1 MKKVRY
7 FLSSFLLLVL
17 CLDII
22 RLPITI
28 FSETV
33 SATTPL
39 TIRTKYIE
47 HLKEDGQKLAIK
59 LDTSQKQLDR
69 LDVIVQIEE
78 GVDIS
83 KGLSLVVQNEL
94 ELESQLDEQ
103 GVPKEKL
110 PPGFVKDEDYREEDV
125 PKEFPEQEVAPT
137 VATQDSLES
146 SLPVYGLGYYSIKI
160 KPEPERHIE
169 WKVDEEQPERR
180 YEEIL
185 LRLKIKKPLQTGQF
199 MAVLSSDYKTIL
211 TEDWKTFEELVKRN
225 SIEMVTDSVAS
236 DTEQPIPETSEPIS
250 DNTQSNPVPE
260 GEEVLQEE
268 QALAIQTANLRLV
281 LREHEEG
288 VLQPSKPIAG
298 AEFIITSVEN
308 PEISYNGRTDEQG
321 ILDWKDLPL
330 GEYQISQLSTAQG
343 YEVEK
348 QLTVIQLQE
357 SGAEKII
364 HVTNAKKNELEGQIG
379 SMLRSAR
386 TRRAVTET
394 NTDSTTTIIN
404 NPNGT
409 TTTVTREEEI
419 TKYIFDT
426 IRIEIPG
433 VTRHFRQGGDLRK
446 KEIQVTSTGEKKI
459 IWEYITTVTGASD
472 RYIKQIA
479 NTFMVPVDSGLGA
492 PKITSIIH
500 NQGQTIG
507 NPETSRYS
515 DSGRFDSVTNQLP
528 IQDGTYVYTIETPIL
543 LPSENYTLDYYSDV
557 KVQAPVR
564 SRLTQNGQTIELTRE
579 EERNIKSA
587 GSLTLP
593 SDQTTSP
600 YDTPK
605 LSDTI
610 RVNGRYRE
618 SNNKVIEWYTSRL
631 NTTDSVQTYTFDVAE
646 DKNTQAVHSKIVYV
660 YEPTEGG
667 NYRLKSTQTVDKT
680 QNQITVNDVPVGGIA
695 VVETITNV
703 TNEKANHTITGASLE
718 ALKGDIT
725 IHKKWATGTEKTAV
739 TYTINGGSYNNHK
752 VTLQANQSQVT
763 VSNVEKFSGTGS
775 TATKTRIYYEVTE
788 DVPVGYALSTAQMDW
803 KNLQYVFTNKKDT
816 SQPITPTPPGSCES
830 YGVTSVEPVDINW
843 LTWQRGSN
851 RWGGFHGSLK
861 FYFKLPAFAKEGDSF
876 TIELPR
882 ELKLEHLANPSVEWT
897 PVYKSGTD
905 VILARTY
912 HVEDRKLKF
921 VLTSAAY
928 SVNEYSGWFEI
939 GSDQSENLVQ
949 INNDKNVAGKKYLTG
964 VRPEVPVWYS
974 FDPENPI
981 NTQSN
986 IVNKKLKYK
995 TSYKGGNFDCSH
1007 TVIGNGTLNATE
1019 NGSGGLQGSLHQFS
1033 SVHKQVINQTA
1044 DSVTWELVYNGGRND
1059 ISGSIL
1065 ANRRKFWD
1073 RLHVDTPLYDGNTHT
1088 SILKDLE
1095 IFVSDGT
1102 PADSYV
1108 ESDMAQLKYKTTS
1121 NSGAN
1126 TTYHYGIDGTNM
1138 GLAVLLK
1145 REDWGDANF
1154 GFQSNYALEFYYE
1167 GRDWGRKAIIVR
1179 IKQRK
1184 NGNTTLRNAVNV
1196 NWNSLVISGKMHT
1209 NNYFVAGD
1217 TVASGGAYP
1226 TDWYAF
1232 RLKKVDQQKRPLEG
1246 AVFTL
1251 YDSQQRP
1258 YQTIRSN
1265 EQGILEFTN
1274 ILGGEYTFKEVEAP
1288 AGYTLDTTVHRLII
1302 RNSDNITIDGQS
1314 YTAQAPFEIIN
1325 KKDAKLSLKLKKK
1338 DLANTPLKGAVF
1350 RLRKTDGGQP
1360 YDETLGDTFASDEFL
1375 FNELTVGNY
1384 TLEEVRAPTGYR
1396 GMGQI
1401 NLTVYE
1407 ENGTLKLRKQ
1417 ADTANSQTSTP
1428 QLTNGVVTLD
1438 IYNQPLELT
1447 FTKQNTQGEPLE
1459 NAIFELRQ
1467 IHSAGFTVVRTNLFS
1482 KANGQFVLK
1491 GLLPNTTYELW
1502 ETRAPDGYAKPTQAV
1517 VQFTVNEDGTARFTR
1532 GNSTIVN
1539 SPPKFKVKI
1548 VKIDA
1553 ETGQTI
1559 TEGVNDTAPRFAV
1572 TNATGDT
1579 LNGQIANLQNGMYT
1593 FTNGSGAN
1601 SGFEAGT
1608 YYLKEI
1614 RAPQG
1619 YTRLTNLIPF
1629 TIHSDGRVTVSEE
1642 FADGVATSATSP
1654 DTVQIKVKN
1663 DRLKTLRISKRIKG
1677 LEDLPSLI
1685 TGQMTFTLSK
1695 DNDVSFQPV
1704 TVTQAAN
1711 TDFVFNNLTYGSYT
1725 LVETAPPAGYM
1736 VEPIVYKVAVS
1747 RAGVSLYRTSD
1758 QVTPSRVEGVSLI
1771 TSPDLSNIQSGPES
1785 NAIDGSE
1792 TTSMTYHNFNGQ
1804 GNTIPVGAYL
1814 GVDLQSVKRVRNI
1827 FYLQGNQNNVTDR
1840 MNRYTVEYSIDGET
1854 YYPIA
1859 SSATTERFEQSTDL
1873 LARYIRVRNEEQVVN
1888 KWYAVRELRISA
1900 QEAES
1905 VSLQGGQA
1913 FPIGNIQHPFIR
1925 MEKRDSET
1933 GAIIQGTAT
1942 FKLYKVPEDT
1952 TETTLSTAINDNN
1965 LIQTFQLANGQTGNE
1980 TLLIKELG
1988 KYALVETQ
1996 APDGYIGLSQP
2007 VLLEATEARQAHS
2020 DTKNKHVTR
2029 FAVLSSSDKVTVDTS
2044 STAND
2049 NVLKLQ
2055 VKNRQKVYNLKILK
2069 RDAQNAQQGL
2079 TATFG
2084 LFNADGT
2091 NKIAEGQTNEN
2102 DHSYTFSQLRPGTYT
2117 LKELQTPINYNP
2129 LRDFKIVIANNG
2141 QVSVLDT
2148 PTRMVEVGNTVD
2160 TTISLTIKNRTY
2172 TPISIQKVDKRSNET
2187 TLIGVRLRIQAKN
2200 GNQMPQ
2206 FSNRN
2211 WHVTNYQGRVID
2223 TEKALEW
2230 TSSNAGNAVLRL
2242 PQGTY
2247 TISELSAPAGYEQLQ
2262 PFDIT
2267 VAEDG
2272 SVQLA
2277 QGTNPEQVSQGQK
2290 DGRINIKLTN
2300 VFKPK
2305 IKITKVDSREVNRKL
2320 AGARFKLFG
2329 PDENTQIGQEV
2340 TTDTNG
2346 EITLPGVEP
2355 GTYYLQESQPPTD
2368 YQANSLK
2375 YRIVIADN
2383 GSAQITNADGKI
2395 EVGAS
2400 QDQGADKI
2408 IPITVKNER
2417 ETYDLKILKRDA
2429 QNAQQGLIATF
2440 GLYNADGISK
2450 ITEGQTNESD
2460 HSHTFSQL
2468 LPGTYVLKE
2477 VTPPSGYI
2485 QVDPVRLEITQ
2496 AGQLRILSGDTE
2508 LLQVGASSGNTL
2520 QLTVKNDSKKTLRI
2534 SKRIKGL
2541 EDLPS
2546 LITGQMTFTLTK
2558 DNDATAVSA
2567 VQTHAATE
2575 DFVFTNLT
2583 YGSYTLVE
2591 TAPPAGYMVEPIT
2604 YKVSVSRS
2612 GVSLYKVANAA
2623 QIERVTGATLFKSGD
2638 LSNIQSGQDGD
2649 AIDGSDTTSVTYQ
2662 NFNGQGDNIPAGAYL
2677 GVDLQGVKRVRHIRY
2692 YQGTQHNP
2700 LDRFNRFTLEYSID
2714 GRTYFPLS
2722 TYTESGLVD
2731 LNTDIVARYIRVRN
2745 EEQVVKKWYAV
2756 RELRISAQ
2764 EAESVSLQGGQA
2776 FPIGNIQHPEIQ
2788 IEKQDM
2794 NNRIIQQAVTFKLY
2808 KVPDDATS
2816 QTVTGALTDQNL
2828 VQTFTLT
2835 NGQVRQTLEAKVHGR
2850 YALVEGTP
2858 PTGYRGLASP
2868 ILLDLQTLQQPH
2880 SGRQMKTVSRF
2891 TLVGTNDKV
2900 RIDTNTANVLK
2911 FIVKNEPLTYHLKIL
2926 KRDVNNAATGL
2937 DARFELYDANETAV
2951 ISQGNTTQTGNSLTF
2966 RNLRPGTYVLKEVTA
2981 PTGYNPIQKIK
2992 LTISLDGQITI
3003 VEGPQDLLE
3012 GQAVNANN
3020 EIELVVKNRPFTDFS
3035 IEKVS
3040 NLTPTSN
3047 LAGVQLQIKAKNN
3060 GPAPLFSNDDW
3071 HRQQYRAT
3079 IDTANKALK
3088 WWTQSNDIGNAVF
3101 KLPQGTY
3108 TISELVAPA
3117 GYELL
3122 QPFDIIVGAD
3132 GQVRLANGAPTN
3144 AEINTKDNRLNLKLT
3159 NIFKPKLKIIKVDSR
3174 NETRRLANAT
3184 FKLFG
3189 GDGRTQVGSDL
3200 VTGATGEIET
3210 PALTPGTY
3218 YLQETQSP
3226 AGFQTNGTKY
3236 KLIIAA
3242 DGTTTVENGNDLI
3255 AVAPL
3260 SDDKVIQITVKNK
3273 VKTYRLK
3280 VKKRDYDNPTNGV
3293 SGARFALYP
3302 SEGPN
3307 ADGSN
3312 MVQVLKDGRM
3322 TALVGNSYSHVDNNT
3337 INFPNIPPGEYV
3349 LREIQAPSGYTK
3361 IRDTRLQIGEDGR
3374 LTLLDADQAFVS
3386 VETGQGDTLVMVA
3399 KNIRTFN
3406 FQIKKVDSTNEATL
3420 LDNAQFSI
3428 YKTDVNWTKGDTALA
3443 QGLTRAGIY
3452 QTNLEPGY
3460 YILKE
3465 DQAPSGYLL
3474 NRNEYRFQI
3483 NHDGSILLHNPDA
3496 TVSLAPA
3503 DTNRLVV
3510 FTMKNTRTTS
3520 QFKLAKRSY
3529 RNPDQRLEA
3538 TFELKERGNAQAP
3551 AVVKRTTTTGDE
3563 VLFDNLPVGK
3573 SYILKETVAPD
3584 GYQKIEKEIHIDI
3597 GADGA
3602 ITIQDGGDLVSLDNT
3617 DSHLIIVKNLRKGEY
3632 PKTGGIGIIPY
3643 IALGGVMMLLALAVE
3658 LGKEKRWKHIR
3669 K

>member
-7 FLSSFLLLVL
+7 FFSSFLLLVL

-28 FSETV
+28 FSESV

-137 VATQDSLES
+137 VATQDSLEA

-169 WKVDEEQPERR
+169 WKVDEEKPERR

-236 DTEQPIPETSEPIS
+236 DTEQPIPETSESTS

-260 GEEVLQEE
+260 GEEVIQEE

-348 QLTVIQLQE
+348 QLTAIQLQE

-364 HVTNAKKNELEGQIG
+364 HVTNAKKNGLEGRIG

-394 NTDSTTTIIN
+394 TTDSTTTIIN

-409 TTTVTREEEI
+409 TTTITREEEI

-459 IWEYITTVTGASD
+459 IWEYITTVTGSSD

-492 PKITSIIH
+492 PKITSIID
-500 NQGQTIG
+500 NQGQTLE

-557 KVQAPVR
+557 KVQAPIR
-564 SRLTQNGQTIELTRE
+564 SRLTQNGQTIVLTRE

-618 SNNKVIEWYTSRL
+618 SDNKVIEWYTSRL

-646 DKNTQAVHSKIVYV
+646 DKNTQAAHSKTVYV

-667 NYRLKSTQTVDKT
+667 NYRLKSTQTVDKA
-680 QNQITVNDVPVGGIA
+680 QSQITVSDVPVGGIA

-739 TYTINGGSYNNHK
+739 TFSVNGGSYRDHK

-788 DVPVGYALSTAQMDW
+788 DVPGGYALSTAQMDW

-816 SQPITPTPPGSCES
+816 SNPVTPTPPGSCES
-830 YGVTSVEPVDINW
+830 YGVTSVEPVNINW

-939 GSDQSENLVQ
+939 GSDQSANLVQ
-949 INNDKNVAGKKYLTG
+949 INNDTNVAGKKYLTG

-1007 TVIGNGTLNATE
+1007 TVTGNGTLNATE

-1065 ANRRKFWD
+1065 ANKRKFWD

-1167 GRDWGRKAIIVR
+1167 GSDWGRKAIIVR

-1184 NGNTTLRNAVNV
+1184 NGNGILRNAVNV
-1196 NWNSLVISGKMHT
+1196 MWNSLVISGKMGT
-1209 NNYFVAGD
+1209 ANYFVAGD

-1251 YDSQQRP
+1251 YDSKQRP

-1288 AGYTLDTTVHRLII
+1288 AGYTLDTTVHRLNI

-1338 DLANTPLKGAVF
+1338 DQANTPLKGAVF

-1360 YDETLGDTFASDEFL
+1360 YDETLGNTFESDEFL

-1447 FTKQNTQGEPLE
+1447 FTKQNAQGEPLE

-1467 IHSAGFTVVRTNLFS
+1467 IHSTGFTVVRTNLFS

-1517 VQFTVNEDGTARFTR
+1517 VQFTVNDDGTARFTR

-1553 ETGQTI
+1553 ETGQPI
-1559 TEGVNDTAPRFAV
+1559 TEGVNDTAPRFTV
-1572 TNATGDT
+1572 TNATGET
-1579 LNGQIANLQNGMYT
+1579 LNGQIANLQNGMFT
-1593 FTNGSGAN
+1593 FTNGSGTN

-1642 FADGVATSATSP
+1642 FADGIATSATSL

-1685 TGQMTFTLSK
+1685 TGQMTFTLTK
-1695 DNDVSFQPV
+1695 DNDATAASAVQ
-1704 TVTQAAN
+1704 THAAN
-1711 TDFVFNNLTYGSYT
+1711 TDFVFTNLTYGSYT

-1736 VEPIVYKVAVS
+1736 VEPLVYKVAVS

-1758 QVTPSRVEGVSLI
+1758 QVTPSRVEGASLI

-1785 NAIDGSE
+1785 NAIDGSD
-1792 TTSMTYHNFNGQ
+1792 TTSVTYHNFNGQ
-1804 GNTIPVGAYL
+1804 GDNIPAGAYL
-1814 GVDLQSVKRVRNI
+1814 GVDLQGVKRVRNI
-1827 FYLQGNQNNVTDR
+1827 FYLQGNQSNITDR

-1859 SSATTERFEQSTDL
+1859 SSATAERFEQSTDL
-1873 LARYIRVRNEEQVVN
+1873 L
-1888 KWYAVRELRISA
+1888 
-1900 QEAES
+1900 
-1905 VSLQGGQA
+1905 
-1913 FPIGNIQHPFIR
+1913 
-1925 MEKRDSET
+1925 
-1933 GAIIQGTAT
+1933 
-1942 FKLYKVPEDT
+1942 
-1952 TETTLSTAINDNN
+1952 
-1965 LIQTFQLANGQTGNE
+1965 
-1980 TLLIKELG
+1980 
-1988 KYALVETQ
+1988 
-1996 APDGYIGLSQP
+1996 
-2007 VLLEATEARQAHS
+2007 
-2020 DTKNKHVTR
+2020 
-2029 FAVLSSSDKVTVDTS
+2029 
-2044 STAND
+2044 
-2049 NVLKLQ
+2049 
-2055 VKNRQKVYNLKILK
+2055 
-2069 RDAQNAQQGL
+2069 
-2079 TATFG
+2079 
-2084 LFNADGT
+2084 
-2091 NKIAEGQTNEN
+2091 
-2102 DHSYTFSQLRPGTYT
+2102 
-2117 LKELQTPINYNP
+2117 
-2129 LRDFKIVIANNG
+2129 
-2141 QVSVLDT
+2141 
-2148 PTRMVEVGNTVD
+2148 
-2160 TTISLTIKNRTY
+2160 
-2172 TPISIQKVDKRSNET
+2172 
-2187 TLIGVRLRIQAKN
+2187 
-2200 GNQMPQ
+2200 
-2206 FSNRN
+2206 
-2211 WHVTNYQGRVID
+2211 
-2223 TEKALEW
+2223 
-2230 TSSNAGNAVLRL
+2230 
-2242 PQGTY
+2242 
-2247 TISELSAPAGYEQLQ
+2247 
-2262 PFDIT
+2262 
-2267 VAEDG
+2267 
-2272 SVQLA
+2272 
-2277 QGTNPEQVSQGQK
+2277 
-2290 DGRINIKLTN
+2290 
-2300 VFKPK
+2300 
-2305 IKITKVDSREVNRKL
+2305 
-2320 AGARFKLFG
+2320 
-2329 PDENTQIGQEV
+2329 
-2340 TTDTNG
+2340 
-2346 EITLPGVEP
+2346 
-2355 GTYYLQESQPPTD
+2355 
-2368 YQANSLK
+2368 
-2375 YRIVIADN
+2375 
-2383 GSAQITNADGKI
+2383 
-2395 EVGAS
+2395 
-2400 QDQGADKI
+2400 
-2408 IPITVKNER
+2408 
-2417 ETYDLKILKRDA
+2417 
-2429 QNAQQGLIATF
+2429 
-2440 GLYNADGISK
+2440 
-2450 ITEGQTNESD
+2450 
-2460 HSHTFSQL
+2460 
-2468 LPGTYVLKE
+2468 
-2477 VTPPSGYI
+2477 
-2485 QVDPVRLEITQ
+2485 
-2496 AGQLRILSGDTE
+2496 
-2508 LLQVGASSGNTL
+2508 
-2520 QLTVKNDSKKTLRI
+2520 
-2534 SKRIKGL
+2534 
-2541 EDLPS
+2541 
-2546 LITGQMTFTLTK
+2546 
-2558 DNDATAVSA
+2558 
-2567 VQTHAATE
+2567 
-2575 DFVFTNLT
+2575 
-2583 YGSYTLVE
+2583 
-2591 TAPPAGYMVEPIT
+2591 
-2604 YKVSVSRS
+2604 
-2612 GVSLYKVANAA
+2612 
-2623 QIERVTGATLFKSGD
+2623 
-2638 LSNIQSGQDGD
+2638 
-2649 AIDGSDTTSVTYQ
+2649 
-2662 NFNGQGDNIPAGAYL
+2662 
-2677 GVDLQGVKRVRHIRY
+2677 
-2692 YQGTQHNP
+2692 
-2700 LDRFNRFTLEYSID
+2700 
-2714 GRTYFPLS
+2714 
-2722 TYTESGLVD
+2722 
-2731 LNTDIVARYIRVRN
+2731 ARYIRVRN

-2880 SGRQMKTVSRF
+2880 SGSQMKTVTRF
-2891 TLVGTNDKV
+2891 SLVGTNDKV

-2937 DARFELYDANETAV
+2937 DARFELYDATGTTV
-2951 ISQGNTTQTGNSLTF
+2951 IERGNTSQDGFSLTF
-2966 RNLRPGTYVLKEVTA
+2966 PNLSSNSYVLKETVA
-2981 PTGYNPIQKIK
+2981 PANYNSIAPIH
-2992 LTISLDGQITI
+2992 LTIDQTGQLTI
-3003 VEGPQDLLE
+3003 QSGPSDLIAIQSADDSHLI
-3012 GQAVNANN
+3012 QLT
-3020 EIELVVKNRPFTDFS
+3020 IKNRPFTPIS
-3035 IEKVS
+3035 IQKVDKRS
-3040 NLTPTSN
+3040 NETTLT
-3047 LAGVQLQIKAKNN
+3047 GVRLRIQAKNGN
-3060 GPAPLFSNDDW
+3060 QMPQFSNRNW
-3071 HRQQYRAT
+3071 HVTNYQGRV
-3079 IDTANKALK
+3079 IDTEKALE
-3088 WWTQSNDIGNAVF
+3088 WTSSTAGNAVF
-3101 KLPQGTY
+3101 QLPQGTY
-3108 TISELVAPA
+3108 TISELSAPA
-3117 GYELL
+3117 GYEQL
-3122 QPFDIIVGAD
+3122 QPFDITVAED
-3132 GQVRLANGAPTN
+3132 GSVQLAQGTNPEQVSQGQKDGR
-3144 AEINTKDNRLNLKLT
+3144 INIKLT
-3159 NIFKPKLKIIKVDSR
+3159 NVFKPKIKITKVDSR
-3174 NETRRLANAT
+3174 DANRKLAGAR

-3189 GDGRTQVGSDL
+3189 PDENTQIGQEVITDSN
-3200 VTGATGEIET
+3200 GEITLQGLE
-3210 PALTPGTY
+3210 PGTY
-3218 YLQETQSP
+3218 YLQESQPPTGYQ
-3226 AGFQTNGTKY
+3226 ANARKY
-3236 KLIIAA
+3236 QLTI
-3242 DGTTTVENGNDLI
+3242 GNDGATQLVNGDAKIEI
-3255 AVAPL
+3255 ATSQDQGA
-3260 SDDKVIQITVKNK
+3260 DKIIPITVKNDRTPFT
-3273 VKTYRLK
+3273 VKIR
-3280 VKKRDYDNPTNGV
+3280 KRDYNDVNRGLN
-3293 SGARFALYP
+3293 ARFQLYRKNGNQEELL
-3302 SEGPN
+3302 SG
-3307 ADGSN
+3307 
-3312 MVQVLKDGRM
+3312 
-3322 TALVGNSYSHVDNNT
+3322 LVGDTIVNNHELVLPNLLPNTYILKETRVPAGNYEAIQPIQFT
-3337 INFPNIPPGEYV
+3337 I
-3349 LREIQAPSGYTK
+3349 T
-3361 IRDTRLQIGEDGR
+3361 EDGR
-3374 LTLLDADQAFVS
+3374 LQIDVNDRGFASVETSGNTQELILLIKNIKKFRLRIKKQDATNEQTLLDGARF
-3386 VETGQGDTLVMVA
+3386 TLY
-3399 KNIRTFN
+3399 R
-3406 FQIKKVDSTNEATL
+3406 
-3420 LDNAQFSI
+3420 
-3428 YKTDVNWTKGDTALA
+3428 A
-3443 QGLTRAGIY
+3443 QGNTGGK
-3452 QTNLEPGY
+3452 LEQLATGVTANGLANIDVGPGY
-3460 YILKE
+3460 FILQE
-3465 DQAPSGYLL
+3465 TQAPTGYVL
-3474 NRNEYRFQI
+3474 NDKEYIFQI
-3483 NHDGSILLHNPDA
+3483 NHDGTVALHNSDDM
-3496 TVSLAPA
+3496 TSLQRA
-3503 DTNRLVV
+3503 DNDRVVV
-3510 FTMKNTRTTS
+3510 FTMKNRRKTG
-3520 QFKLAKRSY
+3520 QFKLAKRAYSNSD
-3529 RNPDQRLEA
+3529 RRLA
-3538 TFELKERGNAQAP
+3538 AVFELKEENGATPVATQ
-3551 AVVKRTTTTGDE
+3551 TTATDGE
-3563 VLFDNLPVGK
+3563 EIVFDNLRIGQI
-3573 SYILKETVAPD
+3573 YQLKETQAPE
-3584 GYQKIEKEIHIDI
+3584 GYQLNTKVYRLHLTDSGQVELL
-3597 GADGA
+3597 DG
-3602 ITIQDGGDLVSLDNT
+3602 DDLLSLD
-3617 DSHLIIVKNLRKGEY
+3617 DSNRQLLTAKNLKKGEY
-3632 PKTGGIGIIPY
+3632 PKTGGFGVLPY
-3643 IALGGVMMLLALAVE
+3643 ITLGGGMMLLALAVE
-3658 LGKEKRWKHIR
+3658 LGKEKPWKRIR

>member
-28 FSETV
+28 FSESV

-39 TIRTKYIE
+39 TIRTKYLE

-59 LDTSQKQLDR
+59 LDNSQKQLDR

-83 KGLSLVVQNEL
+83 KGLSLVLQNEL

-103 GVPKEKL
+103 GFPKEKL
-110 PPGFVKDEDYREEDV
+110 PLGFVKDEDYREEDV

-137 VATQDSLES
+137 DATQDSLEAP
-146 SLPVYGLGYYSIKI
+146 LPVYGLGYYSIKI

-185 LRLKIKKPLQTGQF
+185 LRLKIKSPLQTGQF

-211 TEDWKTFEELVKRN
+211 TEDWKTFEELVNRN
-225 SIEMVTDSVAS
+225 SIEMETDSAAFDTSQPVS
-236 DTEQPIPETSEPIS
+236 EKSVSETEQPIPETSESIS
-250 DNTQSNPVPE
+250 DNTQSNPVSE

-298 AEFIITSVEN
+298 AEFSMIAVGNFESVHK
-308 PEISYNGRTDEQG
+308 GRTDEQG
-321 ILDWKDLPL
+321 VLEWRDLPV

-348 QLTVIQLQE
+348 QLPVIQLQE

-364 HVTNAKKNELEGQIG
+364 HVTNTKKNELEGQIG
-379 SMLRSAR
+379 SMLRSTR

-394 NTDSTTTIIN
+394 TTDSTTTIIN

-479 NTFMVPVDSGLGA
+479 NTFMVPVDSGLGK
-492 PKITSIIH
+492 PKITSIID
-500 NQGQTIG
+500 NQGQTLE

-557 KVQAPVR
+557 KVQAPIR
-564 SRLTQNGQTIELTRE
+564 SRLTQNGQTIVLTRE

-593 SDQTTSP
+593 SDTTTSP

-618 SNNKVIEWYTSRL
+618 SDNKVIEWYTSRL
-631 NTTDSVQTYTFDVAE
+631 NTTNSVQMYTFDVAE
-646 DKNTQAVHSKIVYV
+646 DKNTQAVHSKIFYV

-667 NYRLKSTQTVDKT
+667 NYRLKSTQTVDKA
-680 QNQITVNDVPVGGIA
+680 QSQITVSDVPVGGIA

-703 TNEKANHTITGASLE
+703 TNENANHTITGASLE

-725 IHKKWATGTEKTAV
+725 IQKKWATGTEKTAV
-739 TYTINGGSYNNHK
+739 TYTIKGGSYNNHK
-752 VTLQANQSQVT
+752 VTLQADQSQVT
-763 VSNVEKFSGTGS
+763 VSNVEKFSGTAS

-830 YGVTSVEPVDINW
+830 YGVTSVDPVDINW

-897 PVYKSGTD
+897 PVYKSGTNE
-905 VILARTY
+905 ILARTY

-928 SVNEYSGWFEI
+928 SVTEYSGWFEI

-949 INNDKNVAGKKYLTG
+949 INNDTNVAGKKYLTG

-974 FDPENPI
+974 FDPEDPI

-1007 TVIGNGTLNATE
+1007 TVTGNGTLNATE

-1033 SVHKQVINQTA
+1033 SVHKQVFNQTA

-1059 ISGSIL
+1059 ITGGSGYN
-1065 ANRRKFWD
+1065 ARKFWD
-1073 RLHVDTPLYDGNTHT
+1073 RIHENSSLYDGDVHT
-1088 SILKDLE
+1088 SIPNNIE
-1095 IFVSDGT
+1095 VFVADGN
-1102 PADSYV
+1102 PAASYT
-1108 ESDMAQLKYKTTS
+1108 ESEMVRLSLLTTS
-1121 NSGAN
+1121 RSGEQ
-1126 TTYHYGIDGTNM
+1126 TTYHYGINGVANM
-1138 GLAVLLK
+1138 GLAILLK
-1145 REDWGDANF
+1145 RESWYDAQFNYR
-1154 GFQSNYALEFYYE
+1154 SNYTLEFYHE
-1167 GRDWGRKAIIVR
+1167 GKGWGQKTIIVR

-1184 NGNTTLRNAVNV
+1184 QRNTALRNAVSL
-1196 NWNSLVISGKMHT
+1196 NWNSVVLGGGKDPK
-1209 NNYFVAGD
+1209 NFFVAGD
-1217 TVASGGAYP
+1217 TVANGGAYP

-1232 RLKKVDQQKRPLEG
+1232 RLKKVDQQNRPLEG

-1251 YDSQQRP
+1251 YDSKQRP

-1288 AGYTLDTTVHRLII
+1288 AGYTLDTTVHRLNI

-1338 DLANTPLKGAVF
+1338 DQANTPLKGAVF

-1360 YDETLGDTFASDEFL
+1360 YDETLGNTFESDEFL

-1384 TLEEVRAPTGYR
+1384 TLEEVRAPSGYR

-1428 QLTNGVVTLD
+1428 QLNNGVVTLD

-1467 IHSAGFTVVRTNLFS
+1467 RHSTGFTVVRTNLFS

-1532 GNSTIVN
+1532 GSSTIVN
-1539 SPPKFKVKI
+1539 SPPKFKVKV

-1559 TEGVNDTAPRFAV
+1559 TAGVNDTAPRFAV
-1572 TNATGDT
+1572 TNATGET
-1579 LNGQIANLQNGMYT
+1579 LNGQIANLQNGMFT
-1593 FTNGSGAN
+1593 FTNRSGTN

-1619 YTRLTNLIPF
+1619 YTQLTNLIPF

-1642 FADGVATSATSP
+1642 FADGIATSATSP

-1685 TGQMTFTLSK
+1685 TGQMTFTLTK
-1695 DNDVSFQPV
+1695 DNDATAASAVQ
-1704 TVTQAAN
+1704 THAAN
-1711 TDFVFNNLTYGSYT
+1711 TDFVFTNLTYGSYT

-1758 QVTPSRVEGVSLI
+1758 QVTPSRVEGARLI

-1785 NAIDGSE
+1785 NAIDGND
-1792 TTSMTYHNFNGQ
+1792 TTSVTYHNFNGQ
-1804 GNTIPVGAYL
+1804 GDNIPAGAYL
-1814 GVDLQSVKRVRNI
+1814 GVDLQGVKRVRNI
-1827 FYLQGNQNNVTDR
+1827 FYLQGNQNNITDR

-1859 SSATTERFEQSTDL
+1859 SSATAERFEQSTDL
-1873 LARYIRVRNEEQVVN
+1873 L
-1888 KWYAVRELRISA
+1888 
-1900 QEAES
+1900 
-1905 VSLQGGQA
+1905 
-1913 FPIGNIQHPFIR
+1913 
-1925 MEKRDSET
+1925 
-1933 GAIIQGTAT
+1933 
-1942 FKLYKVPEDT
+1942 
-1952 TETTLSTAINDNN
+1952 
-1965 LIQTFQLANGQTGNE
+1965 
-1980 TLLIKELG
+1980 
-1988 KYALVETQ
+1988 
-1996 APDGYIGLSQP
+1996 
-2007 VLLEATEARQAHS
+2007 
-2020 DTKNKHVTR
+2020 
-2029 FAVLSSSDKVTVDTS
+2029 
-2044 STAND
+2044 
-2049 NVLKLQ
+2049 
-2055 VKNRQKVYNLKILK
+2055 
-2069 RDAQNAQQGL
+2069 
-2079 TATFG
+2079 
-2084 LFNADGT
+2084 
-2091 NKIAEGQTNEN
+2091 
-2102 DHSYTFSQLRPGTYT
+2102 
-2117 LKELQTPINYNP
+2117 
-2129 LRDFKIVIANNG
+2129 
-2141 QVSVLDT
+2141 
-2148 PTRMVEVGNTVD
+2148 
-2160 TTISLTIKNRTY
+2160 
-2172 TPISIQKVDKRSNET
+2172 
-2187 TLIGVRLRIQAKN
+2187 
-2200 GNQMPQ
+2200 
-2206 FSNRN
+2206 
-2211 WHVTNYQGRVID
+2211 
-2223 TEKALEW
+2223 
-2230 TSSNAGNAVLRL
+2230 
-2242 PQGTY
+2242 
-2247 TISELSAPAGYEQLQ
+2247 
-2262 PFDIT
+2262 
-2267 VAEDG
+2267 
-2272 SVQLA
+2272 
-2277 QGTNPEQVSQGQK
+2277 
-2290 DGRINIKLTN
+2290 
-2300 VFKPK
+2300 
-2305 IKITKVDSREVNRKL
+2305 
-2320 AGARFKLFG
+2320 
-2329 PDENTQIGQEV
+2329 
-2340 TTDTNG
+2340 
-2346 EITLPGVEP
+2346 
-2355 GTYYLQESQPPTD
+2355 
-2368 YQANSLK
+2368 
-2375 YRIVIADN
+2375 
-2383 GSAQITNADGKI
+2383 
-2395 EVGAS
+2395 
-2400 QDQGADKI
+2400 
-2408 IPITVKNER
+2408 
-2417 ETYDLKILKRDA
+2417 
-2429 QNAQQGLIATF
+2429 
-2440 GLYNADGISK
+2440 
-2450 ITEGQTNESD
+2450 
-2460 HSHTFSQL
+2460 
-2468 LPGTYVLKE
+2468 
-2477 VTPPSGYI
+2477 
-2485 QVDPVRLEITQ
+2485 
-2496 AGQLRILSGDTE
+2496 
-2508 LLQVGASSGNTL
+2508 
-2520 QLTVKNDSKKTLRI
+2520 
-2534 SKRIKGL
+2534 
-2541 EDLPS
+2541 
-2546 LITGQMTFTLTK
+2546 
-2558 DNDATAVSA
+2558 
-2567 VQTHAATE
+2567 
-2575 DFVFTNLT
+2575 
-2583 YGSYTLVE
+2583 
-2591 TAPPAGYMVEPIT
+2591 
-2604 YKVSVSRS
+2604 
-2612 GVSLYKVANAA
+2612 
-2623 QIERVTGATLFKSGD
+2623 
-2638 LSNIQSGQDGD
+2638 
-2649 AIDGSDTTSVTYQ
+2649 
-2662 NFNGQGDNIPAGAYL
+2662 
-2677 GVDLQGVKRVRHIRY
+2677 
-2692 YQGTQHNP
+2692 
-2700 LDRFNRFTLEYSID
+2700 
-2714 GRTYFPLS
+2714 
-2722 TYTESGLVD
+2722 
-2731 LNTDIVARYIRVRN
+2731 ARYIRVRN

-2816 QTVTGALTDQNL
+2816 QTVTSALTDQNL

-2835 NGQVRQTLEAKVHGR
+2835 NGQVRQTLEAKVIGR
-2850 YALVEGTP
+2850 YALVEGAP

-2868 ILLDLQTLQQPH
+2868 VLLDLQTLQQSH
-2880 SGRQMKTVSRF
+2880 SGSQMKTVTRF
-2891 TLVGTNDKV
+2891 NLVGTNDKV

-2911 FIVKNEPLTYHLKIL
+2911 FIVKNEPLTYRLKIL

-2937 DARFELYDANETAV
+2937 DARFELYNENETRPPL
-2951 ISQGNTTQTGNSLTF
+2951 SQGNTTQPGDSLTF

-2992 LTISLDGQITI
+2992 LTISLDGQIRI
-3003 VEGPQDLLE
+3003 VEGPQDLLAS
-3012 GQAVNANN
+3012 QAVNANN

-3040 NLTPTSN
+3040 NLTPTIN

-3060 GPAPLFSNDDW
+3060 GPAPLFSDDDW
-3071 HRQQYRAT
+3071 HRQRYQAT
-3079 IDTANKALK
+3079 IDTADKSLT
-3088 WWTQSNDIGNAVF
+3088 WWTQSNDVGNAVF

-3122 QPFDIIVGAD
+3122 QPFDIIVGED

-3218 YLQETQSP
+3218 YLQETQP
-3226 AGFQTNGTKY
+3226 PTGYQANARKYQIIIDANGSARIGNADNKIEVGTSQDQGADK
-3236 KLIIAA
+3236 II
-3242 DGTTTVENGNDLI
+3242 
-3255 AVAPL
+3255 P
-3260 SDDKVIQITVKNK
+3260 ITVKNDRTPFT
-3273 VKTYRLK
+3273 VKIR
-3280 VKKRDYDNPTNGV
+3280 KRDYDETSRGLDARFQLYRKDGEQEVLLQGLVGNTSGANSELLLPNLLPNTYVLKEITAPAGNYEAIQPIQFTITEEGRLQIDVNDRDFASVENGGNSQELV
-3293 SGARFALYP
+3293 LLIKNIKKFHLRIKKQDAGNDQTLLDGARFTLYRAQGNTGGKL
-3302 SEGPN
+3302 EQLATGVTANGLANIDVGPGYFILQETQ
-3307 ADGSN
+3307 APTG
-3312 MVQVLKDGRM
+3312 
-3322 TALVGNSYSHVDNNT
+3322 
-3337 INFPNIPPGEYV
+3337 YV
-3349 LREIQAPSGYTK
+3349 LNDKE
-3361 IRDTRLQIGEDGR
+3361 
-3374 LTLLDADQAFVS
+3374 
-3386 VETGQGDTLVMVA
+3386 
-3399 KNIRTFN
+3399 
-3406 FQIKKVDSTNEATL
+3406 
-3420 LDNAQFSI
+3420 
-3428 YKTDVNWTKGDTALA
+3428 
-3443 QGLTRAGIY
+3443 
-3452 QTNLEPGY
+3452 
-3460 YILKE
+3460 YI
-3465 DQAPSGYLL
+3465 
-3474 NRNEYRFQI
+3474 FQI
-3483 NHDGSILLHNPDA
+3483 NHDGTVLLRNGDDM
-3496 TVSLAPA
+3496 TSLQRA
-3503 DTNRLVV
+3503 DNDRVVV
-3510 FTMKNTRTTS
+3510 FTMKNRRKTG
-3520 QFKLAKRSY
+3520 QFKLAKRAYSDSD
-3529 RNPDQRLEA
+3529 RRLA
-3538 TFELKERGNAQAP
+3538 AVFELKEENGATPVAT
-3551 AVVKRTTTTGDE
+3551 KTTATDGE
-3563 VLFDNLPVGK
+3563 EIVFDNLRIGQI
-3573 SYILKETVAPD
+3573 YQLKETQAPE
-3584 GYQKIEKEIHIDI
+3584 GYQLNTKVYRLRLTDSGQVELL
-3597 GADGA
+3597 DG
-3602 ITIQDGGDLVSLDNT
+3602 DDLLSLD
-3617 DSHLIIVKNLRKGEY
+3617 DSNRQLLTAKNLKKGEY
-3632 PKTGGIGIIPY
+3632 PKTGGFGVLPY
-3643 IALGGVMMLLALAVE
+3643 ITLGGGMMLLALAVE
-3658 LGKEKRWKHIR
+3658 LGKEKRWKRIR